1 MALSSCVCSSKTAI
15 AKVALVLGKSWLWSV
30 SLHFSTQ
37 RKMLL
42 LPQYCSVV
50 GLQKMSRLS
59 LMFLIVT
66 SLALTV
72 YFGSV
77 AWRVSDDGDNDIT
90 GHVLTGQGN
99 GWRSAPAR

>member
-1 MALSSCVCSSKTAI
+1 L
-15 AKVALVLGKSWLWSV
+15 ALVSV
-30 SLHFSTQ
+30 SAFSDSA
-37 RKMLL
+37 KDAAAASKLL
-42 LPQYCSVV
+42 SCGVSE
-50 GLQKMSRLS
+50 MSRLS

-99 GWRSAPAR
+99 GWRSTPAR

>member
-1 MALSSCVCSSKTAI
+1 
-15 AKVALVLGKSWLWSV
+15 
-30 SLHFSTQ
+30 
-37 RKMLL
+37 
-42 LPQYCSVV
+42 
-50 GLQKMSRLS
+50 MSRLS

-99 GWRSAPAR
+99 GWRSTPAR

>member
-1 MALSSCVCSSKTAI
+1 
-15 AKVALVLGKSWLWSV
+15 
-30 SLHFSTQ
+30 
-37 RKMLL
+37 MLL
-42 LPQYCSVV
+42 LPQNCLVV
-50 GLQKMSRLS
+50 ELQKMSRLS

-99 GWRSAPAR
+99 GWRSTPARLSAAATDRIDAAGWKRGY